1 MDENKVEKERRLV
14 RLVVYVF
21 LDRDGKILL
30 GKRKN
35 AFGEGHY
42 STPAGHIDP
51 GETVMQCAK
60 RELFEETG
68 IEVDEFEFLC
78 VRLIP
83 DYEINDVK
91 AHEYAA
97 FAVQPKEWQGEPK
110 LMEPEKNEGW
120 EWHPIDALPE
130 PMFPPVP
137 MLIECIK
144 NSVPFVD

>member
-1 MDENKVEKERRLV
+1 V
-14 RLVVYVF
+14 RLVVYIF
-21 LDRDGKILL
+21 LERGSKILI

-51 GETVMQCAK
+51 GETVMECAK

-68 IEVDEFEFLC
+68 IKVGVDDFEFIG
-78 VRLIP
+78 VRLVGN
-83 DYEINDVK
+83 YEIDGVK
-91 AHEYAA
+91 AHEYVA
-97 FAVQPKEWQGEPK
+97 FAVRPKRWSGQPK
-110 LMEPEKNEGW
+110 LMEPEKNDGW

-137 MLIECIK
+137 MLLECIK
-144 NSVPFVD
+144 DSVKFVD